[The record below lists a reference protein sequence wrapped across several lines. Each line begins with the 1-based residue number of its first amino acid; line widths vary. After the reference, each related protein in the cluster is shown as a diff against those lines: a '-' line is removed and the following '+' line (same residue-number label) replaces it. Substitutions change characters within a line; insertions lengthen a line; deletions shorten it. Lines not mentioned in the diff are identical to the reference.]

1 MAGQQSD
8 SEEKTLPPSDKKLR
22 DARKRG
28 QVSKSQDMVTAM
40 TLLGCTLTVAI
51 MLPAAEAQV
60 RALFDL
66 AAQLYVEP
74 FADVWPRLL
83 EMAERLLLATAL
95 PILAVTVGCA
105 VLTNIVTMRGV
116 VFSGEPIKPDFK
128 RINPVDGFKRIFS
141 MRSLIEVLK
150 ALVKVSLL
158 SVALFVVGKSGLQ
171 ALMGSARCGIDC
183 MVSVAYQLL
192 IPLVVTVLI
201 AYLALGGLDL
211 LLQRWLFRRE
221 MRMTWSEQK
230 RERKDIDG
238 DPLIKRERQR
248 LMREMQGLSSRRTG
262 LENAS
267 LMIGTEDGWLV
278 GVRYVRGET
287 PVPVV
292 VCSASPGNTAQ
303 LLAQSAQLQVPRF
316 SDAQLAERIGKRTV
330 AGDPIPA
337 NVFQAVADALVAAR
351 LI

>member
-40 TLLGCTLTVAI
+40 TLLGCTLTVVI

-66 AAQLYVEP
+66 AAQLYVDP

-83 EMAERLLLATAL
+83 DMAERLLLATAL

-150 ALVKVSLL
+150 ALIKVSLL

-171 ALMGSARCGIDC
+171 ALMGSSRCGTDC

>member
-74 FADVWPRLL
+74 FDDVWPRLL

-150 ALVKVSLL
+150 ALIKVSLL

-171 ALMGSARCGIDC
+171 ALMGSSRCGTDC

>member
-22 DARKRG
+22 EARKRG

-74 FADVWPRLL
+74 FDDVWPRLL

-150 ALVKVSLL
+150 ALIKVSLL
-158 SVALFVVGKSGLQ
+158 SVALFMVGKSGLQ
-171 ALMGSARCGIDC
+171 ALMGSSRCGIDC

-337 NVFQAVADALVAAR
+337 NVFQTVADALVAAR